1 MLKIWGQANGF
12 WRKDLDLKKKKQ
24 LLNPELTNYHSHKDK
39 SSDKVCQNSSDEDNQ
54 GCFDKSNKE

>member
-1 MLKIWGQANGF
+1 MKEGPWF
-12 WRKDLDLKKKKQ
+12 EEEEKWC
-24 LLNPELTNYHSHKDK
+24 NPKLTNYHSHKDK